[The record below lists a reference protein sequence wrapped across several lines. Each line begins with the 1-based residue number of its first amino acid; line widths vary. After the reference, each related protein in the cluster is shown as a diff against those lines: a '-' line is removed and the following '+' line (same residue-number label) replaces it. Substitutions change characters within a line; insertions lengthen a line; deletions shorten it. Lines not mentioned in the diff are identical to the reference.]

1 MKGFLKSLLA
11 SIVGCS
17 IVIGIF
23 IFIFILIIAAMSF
36 GSSDKYNLK
45 DNTVLTLKLE
55 GTLSERVEP
64 NSFLDLIGQNTD
76 LEIGLDDILSSIK
89 KAKENDNIKGIY
101 INAGAFAASNAS
113 LKEIRD
119 QLADFKESGK
129 FIIAYADVYSQGC
142 YYLSSVADKVI
153 MNPQGNLDLHGLSS
167 SPTFYKGLL
176 DKIGIEMQIFKVGT
190 FKSAVE
196 PFMLDKMSDANREQV
211 TAYINDIWSTIT
223 SEISD
228 SRKISVD
235 KINQLTDS
243 LQTFKL
249 ANASVT
255 DGLVD
260 TLMYETE
267 VKEYLKDLLK
277 VEKAKD
283 VRMASI
289 KDMTS
294 VSFVKESN
302 SKDVIAILY
311 AEGSINNGSGKDGI
325 TDKRYVKEI
334 EKLKDN
340 DKVKAVVFR
349 VNSPGGSAYASEQ
362 IWKAITDL
370 KAKKPVVVSMG
381 DYAASG
387 GYYIACNA
395 SKIIAQPNT
404 LTGSIGIFGMFPNFE
419 GLTKKVGLSFDNVKT
434 NKFADFGDATRP
446 MRPEE
451 KVILQQYIEHGY
463 DLFLTRCSEGR
474 NIPKDSLDHIAQG
487 RVWTGNQALKIGL
500 VDALG
505 NIDTAIEEAAKLAK
519 LDDYS
524 LQDYPK
530 KGDFLESL
538 LSNQKEE
545 FATKAMKEYLG
556 KDYELFKTIKEIK
569 EQDFVQAR
577 MPYDISIR

>member
-1 MKGFLKSLLA
+1 
-11 SIVGCS
+11 
-17 IVIGIF
+17 
-23 IFIFILIIAAMSF
+23 MSF

-249 ANASVT
+249 ANASVSE
-255 DGLVD
+255 GLVD

-294 VSFVKESN
+294 VPFVKESN

-311 AEGSINNGSGKDGI
+311 AEGSINNGSGKEGI

-487 RVWTGNQALKIGL
+487 RVWTGNQAFKIGL

-505 NIDTAIEEAAKLAK
+505 NIDTAIQEAAKLAK

-530 KGDFLESL
+530 KVDFLESL

>member
-1 MKGFLKSLLA
+1 M
-11 SIVGCS
+11 
-17 IVIGIF
+17 
-23 IFIFILIIAAMSF
+23 
-36 GSSDKYNLK
+36 
-45 DNTVLTLKLE
+45 
-55 GTLSERVEP
+55 
-64 NSFLDLIGQNTD
+64 
-76 LEIGLDDILSSIK
+76 
-89 KAKENDNIKGIY
+89 
-101 INAGAFAASNAS
+101 
-113 LKEIRD
+113 
-119 QLADFKESGK
+119 
-129 FIIAYADVYSQGC
+129 
-142 YYLSSVADKVI
+142 
-153 MNPQGNLDLHGLSS
+153 
-167 SPTFYKGLL
+167 YKRQGLL

-249 ANASVT
+249 ANASVS

-311 AEGSINNGSGKDGI
+311 AEGSINNGSGKEGI

-370 KAKKPVVVSMG
+370 KAKKPVVVSCLLYTSPSPR
-381 DYAASG
+381 D
-387 GYYIACNA
+387 
-395 SKIIAQPNT
+395 
-404 LTGSIGIFGMFPNFE
+404 
-419 GLTKKVGLSFDNVKT
+419 
-434 NKFADFGDATRP
+434 
-446 MRPEE
+446 
-451 KVILQQYIEHGY
+451 
-463 DLFLTRCSEGR
+463 CS
-474 NIPKDSLDHIAQG
+474 
-487 RVWTGNQALKIGL
+487 
-500 VDALG
+500 
-505 NIDTAIEEAAKLAK
+505 
-519 LDDYS
+519 
-524 LQDYPK
+524 
-530 KGDFLESL
+530 
-538 LSNQKEE
+538 
-545 FATKAMKEYLG
+545 
-556 KDYELFKTIKEIK
+556 
-569 EQDFVQAR
+569 
-577 MPYDISIR
+577 